1 METENGSGACRVCQ
15 PGGYRCGGQTPIA
28 GDGGPHDELQILLLQ
43 DGGQAGPAAAKRRA
57 KEAGSDSGGVG
68 DLALSGDH
76 FAPDG
81 VASLEIK
88 RGVGVGVVGNF
99 MAADDDVARH
109 AGQTLDVLAAH
120 EEGGLGLVLIQ
131 QVEQAGRALTGPVV
145 EGEGDGAYIT
155 RTVPSDGTEQGGT
168 ASADGPGSGQG
179 TGDCEGVNGD
189 EAFRDHANFML

>member
-1 METENGSGACRVCQ
+1 MNRQHRLSL
-15 PGGYRCGGQTPIA
+15 YRM
-28 GDGGPHDELQILLLQ
+28 
-43 DGGQAGPAAAKRRA
+43 AGP
-57 KEAGSDSGGVG
+57 GLIG
-68 DLALSGDH
+68 ALSALSACAQQDPSTPAKTVAPVYTTDQISGLFYMQKYWIATRNLEKAVWY

-120 EEGGLGLVLIQ
+120 EEGGLSLVLIQ

-145 EGEGDGAYIT
+145 EGESDGPYIT
-155 RTVPSDGTEQGGT
+155 RTVPGDGTEQGGT

-189 EAFRDHANFML
+189 EAFRDHVNFML